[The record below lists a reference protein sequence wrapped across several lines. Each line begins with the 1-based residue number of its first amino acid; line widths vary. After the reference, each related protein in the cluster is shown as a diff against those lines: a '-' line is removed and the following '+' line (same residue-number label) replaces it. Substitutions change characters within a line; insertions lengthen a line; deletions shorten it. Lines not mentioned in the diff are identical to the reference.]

1 MIQIVGSINRC
12 VLGSADM
19 KQETQEVIKSG
30 MDALSVFTMI
40 GALVE
45 VLPSIAALFTIVWT
59 GIRIYETDTVKKLIQ
74 DWKNRAK

>member
-1 MIQIVGSINRC
+1 
-12 VLGSADM
+12 
-19 KQETQEVIKSG
+19 
-30 MDALSVFTMI
+30 MDALSVFTMV

-59 GIRIYETDTVKKLIQ
+59 GIRIYETETVKKFIQ